1 MAISQNEQPIIL
13 QVKND
18 VVRVSLPDLS
28 NTTKTFLTASVPAT
42 GTTLTIRDATGWAD
56 NDLIVLGEIGQPLTE
71 NIEVNDASADVS
83 LTVTACVYGHPIGTP
98 VYETP
103 FDQVSLYGASTLTGD
118 KTIIGS
124 AVSTDFAKGFN
135 DIIATTQYDYYFA
148 QYTNSESSETSA
160 YSEGYTSSHPTA
172 STRQGLKLA
181 GLDLVNETIGSLITE
196 DFLNREVNNCQR
208 EIQQA
213 YDGKC
218 SFAVATD
225 STQTLSEAVQT
236 LTLPTT
242 LYTDDYKYLIS
253 IRIEDGKELSYVN
266 YARFKNEDR
275 TVKTTLASDIATTDT
290 TVTVTSDDS
299 FLNAGKLVID
309 GDQIDYTSKDSNVF
323 SGVTNITSTH
333 SSGDVVYQHD
343 DLSEPSS
350 YTIYNGS
357 LLMYPIPSD
366 DQEGFQVHIDYY
378 RKLPD
383 LDSDNDVT
391 LVPFYTIFQYYL
403 ASKIMYR
410 KEKHAEGDR
419 WMSMF
424 MQKVRDEVARDTN
437 LKDNTLEPKYYNSLY

>member
-1 MAISQNEQPIIL
+1 MSISQNEKPIIL

-18 VVRVSLPDLS
+18 VVRVSLPDIS
-28 NTTKTFLTASVPAT
+28 NTTKTYLTASVVAT
-42 GTTLTIRDATGWAD
+42 GTTLTIRDYTGWTD

-71 NIEVNDASADVS
+71 NIEVNDASPDTS
-83 LTVTACVYGHPIGTP
+83 LTVTACTYAHPIGTP

-103 FDQVSLYGASTLTGD
+103 FDQVTLYGASTLTGT
-118 KTIIGS
+118 KTAIGS
-124 AVSTDFAKGFN
+124 AVSTDFKKGFN

-148 QYTNSESSETSA
+148 QYTNSETSSTSA

-172 STRQGLKLA
+172 STRKGLKLA
-181 GLDLVNETIGSLITE
+181 GLDLVNETINDLITE
-196 DFLNREVNNCQR
+196 EFLDREINTCQR
-208 EIQQA
+208 EIQKA

-225 STQTLSEAVQT
+225 STETLSEAVQT
-236 LTLPTT
+236 ITLPST
-242 LYTDDYKYLIS
+242 LYMDDYKYIIS
-253 IRIEDGKELSYVN
+253 LKIEDGGELDYLN
-266 YARFKNEDR
+266 YSKFKD
-275 TVKTTLASDIATTDT
+275 TDKTSKTTLASDVATTDT

-309 GDQIDYTSKDSNVF
+309 GDDIDYTSKDSNVF
-323 SGVTNITSTH
+323 SGATNISSTH

-343 DLSEPSS
+343 DLDKPTK

-357 LLMYPIPSD
+357 LYVYPIPSD
-366 DQEGFQVHIDYY
+366 DEEGFQVHIDYY

-403 ASKIMYR
+403 AAKISYR
-410 KEKHAEGDR
+410 KGKSTEGDR
-419 WMSMF
+419 WMIMF
-424 MQKVRDEVARDTN
+424 TQKLRDEVARDTN
-437 LKDNTLEPKYYNSLY
+437 LKDNTLEPQYYNNLY